1 MGDFNGDGR
10 LDLAFPLANRDVVS
24 LLIGDDAGGFVEP
37 QIDIS
42 LAPHAAGPIALV
54 AGRFNGNGSLDV
66 AVANSLTG
74 NVSVLLDFDG
84 TAFASIQHIWTG
96 LSPRALAA
104 GDLDRDGD
112 LDLVV
117 ADEWTGRISI
127 LSNHGQGTFSVI
139 KPPVQVA
146 AAPFAVVVAQLNDDN
161 GDGRIDEADHL
172 DVAVACFGS
181 DPDPSDPGGVWI
193 LRNDGNGTLT
203 VTERHVAGRAPSS
216 LAAVD
221 LDRDGELDLV
231 VANYLSN
238 DVSVFTNDGGTFTL
252 KHVARGG
259 FGPMDIVAV
268 DIDRDSC
275 VDLAVTGGGMTR
287 VSILRNLGGGMLAD
301 AKEHFPDS
309 SRADFPTS
317 RPVSVV
323 GGPINREG
331 LSDLAVA
338 NGKTGEIWIVSNV
351 SSGTG
356 VGAAADGDPYAP
368 PLGMTSGDGAE
379 SFPRAAET
387 VLEIPPSR
395 QTPFNRLD
403 VNRDGVVGAADVLR
417 VVNFLNQHGAISL
430 HNSPLPD
437 SLSLLFDADGDD
449 WVTPTDVLL
458 LVNHVNAQPLGEGE
472 AGDASE
478 RNATGRGTRT
488 CKLAARRCRCQRNP
502 RTTSRGSRHRSG
514 DAAATVRPNRDP
526 RSCMRP
532 AKTER

>member
-1 MGDFNGDGR
+1 MSFRLFRRVSRKSQRRRGGRQSRRCARIRGVELLEPRLTLDGFGVVGCALEPVAGENPSSPVEFTWQPYRIPGDGRTTPIPTDIAVGDFNGDGR

-146 AAPFAVVVAQLNDDN
+146 AAPFAVVAAQLNDDN

-203 VTERHVAGRAPSS
+203 VTERHVAGLRT
-216 LAAVD
+216 V
-221 LDRDGELDLV
+221 E
-231 VANYLSN
+231 
-238 DVSVFTNDGGTFTL
+238 
-252 KHVARGG
+252 
-259 FGPMDIVAV
+259 
-268 DIDRDSC
+268 SC
-275 VDLAVTGGGMTR
+275 
-287 VSILRNLGGGMLAD
+287 
-301 AKEHFPDS
+301 
-309 SRADFPTS
+309 
-317 RPVSVV
+317 
-323 GGPINREG
+323 
-331 LSDLAVA
+331 
-338 NGKTGEIWIVSNV
+338 
-351 SSGTG
+351 
-356 VGAAADGDPYAP
+356 
-368 PLGMTSGDGAE
+368 
-379 SFPRAAET
+379 
-387 VLEIPPSR
+387 
-395 QTPFNRLD
+395 
-403 VNRDGVVGAADVLR
+403 
-417 VVNFLNQHGAISL
+417 
-430 HNSPLPD
+430 
-437 SLSLLFDADGDD
+437 
-449 WVTPTDVLL
+449 
-458 LVNHVNAQPLGEGE
+458 
-472 AGDASE
+472 
-478 RNATGRGTRT
+478 
-488 CKLAARRCRCQRNP
+488 C
-502 RTTSRGSRHRSG
+502 RGSG
-514 DAAATVRPNRDP
+514 P
-526 RSCMRP
+526 
-532 AKTER
+532 